1 MDTGNHELS
10 MGQVKFNDTPKVI
23 DEKMTPRRE
32 STPHFH
38 DNIKKT
44 NESSELQD
52 SAVGQES

>member
-1 MDTGNHELS
+1 